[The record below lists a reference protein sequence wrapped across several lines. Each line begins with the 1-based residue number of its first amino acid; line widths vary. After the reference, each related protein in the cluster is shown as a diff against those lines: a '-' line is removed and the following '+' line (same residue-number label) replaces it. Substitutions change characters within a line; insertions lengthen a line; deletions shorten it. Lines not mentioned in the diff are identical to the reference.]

1 MTAEGLSRGAGSL
14 SHMNVYILRHARADF
29 GSKIED
35 PPVSPEGEK
44 QLTHVLELVKK
55 EFGFKPTL
63 VVTSPIRRAR
73 NTADIVKKKFGGG
86 LRVVV
91 DKCLMPESKL
101 ADVLAL
107 LSTLKKEENVVLV
120 SHMPLIFELLY
131 ELIGGRGEVELLNG
145 SIAAIEFRKRA
156 QAGKGKLVWLI
167 QPRS

>member
-1 MTAEGLSRGAGSL
+1 
-14 SHMNVYILRHARADF
+14 MNVYILRHARADF

-44 QLTHVLELVKK
+44 QLTHVLELAKK

-73 NTADIVKKKFGGG
+73 NTADIVKKFGGG

-91 DKCLMPESKL
+91 DKCLMPESKP

-107 LSTLKKEENVVLV
+107 LSTLKTEENVVLV